1 MFERYTEEARLSLFH
16 ARLAVEKR
24 GGTAIEPEHL
34 LLGILRAA
42 PTVVRGIGLD
52 DGAVTGLVQQLKE
65 VVEQGAPVENV
76 ALLPFSA
83 RLKAVLEQAG
93 KETASFAEE
102 RITPEHLLL
111 ACLILGGTSP
121 GAHAVIDAG
130 VTISGLRQR
139 LAGLRQTVTGARR
152 VR

>member
-1 MFERYTEEARLSLFH
+1 MFERCTEEARLSLFY
-16 ARLAVEKR
+16 ARLTVEKT

-42 PTVVRGIGLD
+42 PAVVRGIGLD
-52 DGAVTGLVQQLKE
+52 AGAATGLVQQLKE
-65 VVEQGAPVENV
+65 VLKQGTRVENV
-76 ALLPFSA
+76 ALLPFSP
-83 RLKAVLEQAG
+83 RLKAVMEQAG
-93 KETASFAEE
+93 KEAARFAEE

-121 GAHAVIDAG
+121 AAHVVIDAG

-139 LAGLRQTVTGARR
+139 LAGRRQGGSPHH
-152 VR
+152 